1 MLFTG
6 QVTSVN
12 TYEIMSDSVTLT
24 GTLCGRPCTITVQ
37 CKGVAEILI
46 AQLGFKREGAVIE
59 LKGVEVT
66 GED

>member
-1 MLFTG
+1 MLFQG

-12 TYEIMSDSVTLT
+12 TYEIMPDSITLT

-37 CKGVAEILI
+37 CQGVAEILV

-59 LKGVEVT
+59 LKGVE
-66 GED
+66 E

>member
-6 QVTSVN
+6 QITSAN

-37 CKGVAEILI
+37 CAGVAEILVG
-46 AQLGFKREGAVIE
+46 QLGFKREGAVIE
-59 LKGVEVT
+59 LKGVE
-66 GED
+66 E

>member
-6 QVTSVN
+6 QITSAN

-37 CKGVAEILI
+37 CQGVAEILV
-46 AQLGFKREGAVIE
+46 AQLGFKREGATVQIE
-59 LKGVEVT
+59 
-66 GED
+66 GEDF

>member
-6 QVTSVN
+6 QITSVN

-37 CKGVAEILI
+37 CEGVAEILVG
-46 AQLGFKREGAVIE
+46 QYGFKKETAVIE
-59 LKGVEVT
+59 LKGVE
-66 GED
+66 E